1 MLIERGAD
9 VNAPRLPR
17 RYSEGRKSTAP
28 SVGAAG
34 STPLHFAAA
43 NGHAPIVQ
51 ILLTCGATPDKSDKN
66 GMTPEALAEVNGH
79 IDVIRVLRVWERLQL
94 RDSQS
99 QHSSQGGSPAGPHS
113 ERGDSM
119 SPHTSTSQLSQD
131 DASEHYESVRS
142 RTGRDRAMSFAS
154 TVSDTPSQRSQSLRL
169 KRSLDGLLQGKR
181 PDHAGSDSIHDA
193 ASPIVHD
200 AKSQPRLPHDDA
212 EADLLNPSSPME
224 VEPETAMPLH
234 ASLNAD
240 TSLERVFTA
249 TSAGSTDLASTPSSE
264 SIVSAPPGSVVAPQI
279 ASVILAPPPPRRNT
293 YSSSHRPTLP
303 SIFEKAVHPGVA
315 LRAAMRRDLE
325 IKPRSSS
332 DFTSSFEETSPRS
345 ASFSG
350 SLFRGRNKTV
360 EVSSRQAAARK
371 YMSKQGLVQLFRRG
385 QSPPSRSPSPPDRN
399 DKVIA
404 PEELDEG
411 IERLKR
417 ASFELDFREGQ
428 EDSTEA
434 IDPTEEEVR
443 RPPASAPAI
452 KTRFFED
459 LDAPALPPLNMAFY
473 TARRD
478 DRRPMSANTSGN
490 ERPRNRPRTGSEV
503 ISPSPL
509 AKEWATDEDS
519 DSYSSPRRG
528 MRRAMSSVS
537 HGNPLLRISPPVSPV
552 LADVTE
558 LRFSTLRIASS
569 PLDTCSTM
577 SPNLTVDTEPRP
589 EKLVS
594 GVLEQENELHHPA
607 LEDSN
612 GGEGEEEEF
621 HDALDFGE
629 PEILAPKVD
638 PEAHALEPVST
649 EISLA
654 ETATQDA
661 EGRAENIQPQT
672 AAGVEQPVDE
682 EEVRARESKSVEL
695 QGVQQISTNVPQRY
709 RGASIG
715 SVNTESSRI
724 SEPSESSP
732 MTSLIT
738 DEDGS
743 ERGSLGYNPTKPLSD
758 PKKKPSQRPPSVRS
772 MVDGRPRN
780 ISVSST
786 STSTSASG
794 VAFSYMQTA
803 STPGTSL
810 TPASTLSVHLPGGFP
825 PVPEHEVAP
834 HPVAR
839 RKVSS
844 RAEAAD
850 IVKQY
855 EDDILQ
861 LAQMPLSQDSSRSLA
876 AQLAAYGDN
885 HAIEQEFAEREA
897 RATQSSDMD
906 SSDNASFFSAG
917 ESAQSGIS
925 SPRSSERA
933 SQPSIGR
940 KSRAPP
946 SLLSIDAPPRSSVPS
961 INSIYDKRAAA
972 YRDRMV
978 ALTAKPPLP
987 PPSTSS
993 SRVRSRAARPGHV
1006 SETWLNAGPSQRRSS
1021 ENNIEPEQE
1030 SHPDISGPM
1039 PMVSPAL
1046 FPSRVK
1052 QLSSIRTT
1060 TSRMQ
1065 ASHSQYASPSSYSVA
1080 RSNSPN
1086 VPSRLGNQPQPHSPS
1101 TAPAPI
1107 ADVVSARFQG
1117 FPPPISSQS
1126 ITSPHISIFS
1136 SRYSGHPRDGGESDD
1151 DEQGSSQYTLIENDW
1166 RGGHIV
1172 RPDGVKKEG
1181 KWGQIKG
1188 AIGQIGRR

>member
-1 MLIERGAD
+1 
-9 VNAPRLPR
+9 
-17 RYSEGRKSTAP
+17 
-28 SVGAAG
+28 
-34 STPLHFAAA
+34 
-43 NGHAPIVQ
+43 
-51 ILLTCGATPDKSDKN
+51 
-66 GMTPEALAEVNGH
+66 MTPEALAEVNGH

-940 KSRAPP
+940 KCEYMFFTRG
-946 SLLSIDAPPRSSVPS
+946 SL
-961 INSIYDKRAAA
+961 
-972 YRDRMV
+972 
-978 ALTAKPPLP
+978 
-987 PPSTSS
+987 
-993 SRVRSRAARPGHV
+993 
-1006 SETWLNAGPSQRRSS
+1006 RRSNRLS
-1021 ENNIEPEQE
+1021 QLEPHRVYSRSMLHRVPPCRQSIVFTTSVQLPIAIGWWRSPPNRLCPRRRPVLPEC
-1030 SHPDISGPM
+1030 DRGP
-1039 PMVSPAL
+1039 PAL
-1046 FPSRVK
+1046 DMFQKHGSTPGPANVG
-1052 QLSSIRTT
+1052 
-1060 TSRMQ
+1060 Q
-1065 ASHSQYASPSSYSVA
+1065 AK
-1080 RSNSPN
+1080 
-1086 VPSRLGNQPQPHSPS
+1086 
-1101 TAPAPI
+1101 I
-1107 ADVVSARFQG
+1107 
-1117 FPPPISSQS
+1117 ISSQS
-1126 ITSPHISIFS
+1126 RKVIPIYLGRCLWSPPLSSHHASSNYPQSEQPHRACKPLTVNTLLLPHTPSQGPTHPMSPHVWAISLNRILQAPPRHLSPMSFPLASRGSHLRSQANPLHHHIFRS
-1136 SRYSGHPRDGGESDD
+1136 SAVGIRVIRATVASRTMTNRVQVSI
-1151 DEQGSSQYTLIENDW
+1151 L
-1166 RGGHIV
+1166 
-1172 RPDGVKKEG
+1172 
-1181 KWGQIKG
+1181 
-1188 AIGQIGRR
+1188 